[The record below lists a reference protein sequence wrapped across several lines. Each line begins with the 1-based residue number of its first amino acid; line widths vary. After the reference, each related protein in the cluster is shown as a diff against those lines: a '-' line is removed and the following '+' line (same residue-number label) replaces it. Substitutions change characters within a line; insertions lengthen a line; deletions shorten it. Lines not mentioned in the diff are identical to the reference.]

1 MDYYYTIPFLRQN
14 TNISPVFKTYS
25 FTAEYLPIKYRPW
38 NTFNPSI
45 YHEINLTP
53 TLTLHRHAYT
63 LCATTETKQQRNPSQ
78 TPHPQTS
85 STQHALSG
93 LGRQSLPLVQPTAH
107 DMGEFVE
114 PTTHAP
120 PAPAPAPA
128 LSVFLSKK
136 ALDAS
141 RTEILVLA
149 SVILFLASQVC
160 LLVWILRRTGA
171 APTSAPH
178 KKEQLRKVA
187 IVLPLEAEPSPTAT
201 AGKYDDGTG
210 ASATGNRNG
219 NGNRE
224 SLIRLRRSSSWGGRS
239 SQPGSF
245 PRGRR
250 KSAGSRHIAH
260 DSGDDDDVDGN
271 EKDEGEKQGAQ
282 TSLSSPGPESEPEPE
297 AGHAALTAFENI
309 GRVAAA
315 LAMPAALPL
324 YSGSG
329 GGGGGGNH
337 QGAEDM
343 ELRDFDPRRAW
354 GEAGLLG
361 ASIEKPRSPR
371 SPRVLAADQAAM
383 MGALYAAEGE
393 EWDWKAAAPSPAG
406 GVEGDPLSLA
416 SGFDDPLGV
425 NKLVALPHEDDEV
438 TEGR

>member
-1 MDYYYTIPFLRQN
+1 
-14 TNISPVFKTYS
+14 
-25 FTAEYLPIKYRPW
+25 
-38 NTFNPSI
+38 
-45 YHEINLTP
+45 
-53 TLTLHRHAYT
+53 
-63 LCATTETKQQRNPSQ
+63 
-78 TPHPQTS
+78 
-85 STQHALSG
+85 
-93 LGRQSLPLVQPTAH
+93 
-107 DMGEFVE
+107 MGEFVE

-171 APTSAPH
+171 APISAPH

-187 IVLPLEAEPSPTAT
+187 IVLPLEAEPSPPAT
-201 AGKYDDGTG
+201 TGKYDDGTG
-210 ASATGNRNG
+210 VSTTGNRNG

-224 SLIRLRRSSSWGGRS
+224 SLIHLRRSSSWGGRS
-239 SQPGSF
+239 SQQGSF

-250 KSAGSRHIAH
+250 KSAGSRPIAH
-260 DSGDDDDVDGN
+260 DSGDDDDDDDGN
-271 EKDEGEKQGAQ
+271 EKDEGEKQEAQ

-297 AGHAALTAFENI
+297 AGHAALTAFEDI

-324 YSGSG
+324 HSG
-329 GGGGGGNH
+329 GGGGSY
-337 QGAEDM
+337 QCAEDM
-343 ELRDFDPRRAW
+343 ELTDFDPRRAW
-354 GEAGLLG
+354 GEAGLPG

-425 NKLVALPHEDDEV
+425 NKLVALPREKDGV
-438 TEGR
+438 TEGGELESRDGEPQNL